1 MASYVYNP
9 SRKVTEL
16 LSKYLEFD
24 PESLEMG
31 IWSGDLSLKNVN
43 LKRDAVKP
51 LLNMNLNRKRDS
63 NTSNSNS
70 SKSNSSKS
78 KTNSS
83 SHATPSSLYGG
94 TATNN
99 DNNEDPTTKDPL
111 RVKLVKGTVGNLRM
125 RIPWKQLVWG
135 QGAVQLEVSDVEIV
149 LSLQSR
155 EETAREEAKEAL
167 EEDEAQRKKKNEESN
182 GGQDNDDDND
192 DAFEAAAAAAAGTTF
207 DATATNPTSTT
218 MNSKKKKKKKKK
230 DGRSMIY
237 HKAYREAK
245 QRRLREAERRQLSSN
260 SNSNSNSD
268 FAAWLEQLHQKQSI
282 AKEAHRAE
290 QKELGTNANARK
302 LSSQQRY
309 PLTGAPSPSSSTTQ
323 AQTLPPPPIK
333 EGNFDR
339 ILKSF
344 SSDFFWRLFAG
355 VKGNISKARIVL
367 LQDGVEVGCIIQSI
381 EVVAGKDGIES
392 LDIQSSL
399 SNNSN
404 SNDDHANPTA
414 GSNASSGGVATA
426 VDGPIDKIKMPVMA
440 TAAFDDGEH
449 IDKVLKQ
456 SGIGIF
462 VRRET
467 NRKQLTRI
475 PSELRFST
483 SVEADD
489 YILRP
494 VAALNIGLSFF
505 YPHPPERRKKIPTTA
520 AASLATTNTNTTANT
535 TATSTTQQ
543 EEGGSL
549 KPTESRSVTS
559 STMSN
564 KVRRGK
570 RDKDKSRTHPVIE
583 TTLSNDESMTG
594 LEHLETV
601 QTPASAATYF
611 SDPRIPLDEVAAM
624 PSSSEKSITD
634 QRLQY
639 RKIRT
644 ISSSS
649 GTTFSD
655 PRMPLE
661 NESASASSERERE
674 RRGRLKHTKSVNR
687 GNSKSSERR
696 GRLRR
701 TKSADSDS
709 NQIVPAS
716 LNRNNNN
723 SGSDAGSL
731 DSSNLLG
738 RSFRTS
744 GAAADR
750 RHPAQRMRTPLRGS
764 ASNNPSH
771 LPPPAPAPLKRV
783 STYPKSIPRA
793 TSASNLS
800 NNLQNLHYG
809 SATATVTE
817 SYTPTVLPDLPA
829 TPCPRLQMRV
839 GVDDIQVVFTTRHYE
854 LLNYLMGT
862 VSRMKNGRPDRM
874 IRSVKVTEPGS
885 ELRELLKRKS
895 SRNIPNSNE
904 GIGGDASEAVVAVA
918 SSSGLSSY
926 FWPSSSDLTITKDD
940 SRKATEDQTSSVGSS
955 PNGST
960 SEGNLLYLRGLRL
973 KSARQEVVA
982 QWWKYA
988 IGAIKWEVR
997 KRKHMTSVFR
1007 DMYISFDWK
1016 KQRHRR
1022 QEYINAFIA
1031 KQDYNSSNNTGLLS
1045 SRFSSSLNRSSKLSR
1060 VQRDVEETL
1069 AEIEDEL
1076 SIEQVLL
1083 YRSIAKSM
1091 RVRGTSQMPRSVY
1104 ELWGKEGLTSA
1115 EIIRKKQRVGNHAR
1129 PSRYPVTRMSSGS
1142 GRTLNTS
1149 FESPDTIDNSRD
1161 ELDGEA
1167 EGDKGLLAKI
1177 QTRFENTRK
1186 LRDKGG
1192 VLEHFAREAEGLN
1205 DPIGVPNDFGDSGS
1219 FDGVGKVTKQPSKAV
1234 IETGRYYASTTSNIG
1249 DIRSRADGRTIR
1261 SSKFGRFS
1269 QSRGMTKS
1277 TTGDTRAPKAMVDHR
1292 MRLFFSFQIKKF
1304 NLIVVEE
1311 KCLYDLSSH
1320 MSGGMA
1326 ASSNHFLNSENSER
1340 DNSSVLSDL
1349 SVLTDDKRFFG
1360 ADGSEVDRIAEEEDE
1375 DYQDTIGRPQFK
1387 STDFL
1392 SFGQPDN
1399 PLLRLTISSFITN
1412 AKGISGGGM
1421 EIGMSVGR
1429 IEAAGDKNAHFL
1441 SMGPP
1446 EPSVPIDE
1454 VDIDTASKLN
1464 PAAATDGKSVGTST
1478 FFSRDHLLESDG
1490 IVFTKSPLAPTRH
1503 AISLKFSKGGP
1514 TKTLQCDLSKIEVS
1528 ANVGPAEKLFRF
1540 YSIPGVK
1547 QPEYL
1552 LIESSRDVARKIM
1565 VKKISNAP
1573 TTKSLSSITS
1583 AIRIHGIEVKVPFTF
1598 DNKTYHSFDSEDSD
1612 LDSSLLLSNELER
1625 FPSGRKN
1632 HLYSTLLELKTL
1644 ELYSGVAVD
1653 ELIHSAATI
1662 SDAKDHSVASASL
1675 CSSIRSQSVIRTLEM
1690 LDVAELTRAHDS
1702 FASNHFVFTMRGAT
1716 CRIESTT
1723 TVVPK
1728 LLDIPVNIEALI
1740 TRNELSLL
1748 DTESPKQQIVVE
1760 VSPVQIMLSE
1770 HRLELLAATQ
1780 SALEFGKL
1788 GDGKAMMQK
1797 KIHRDPPRIEI
1808 LSQRI
1813 LGSLDVNCHRLRV
1826 ELVKDKE
1833 VAEALLLPPKM
1844 KELVMEETLSDFLSI
1859 VACFDLSLPHEEAL
1873 SSAMQ
1878 VCIGR
1883 LVGIGLSDDE
1893 AWSCTT
1899 HARGNFLDDIAR
1911 MRKTQMDLM
1920 EVMSEAIS
1928 AVSSK
1933 SDIDD
1938 GSESSDDS
1946 NNTDEDSCGDEFS
1959 DDDSNNSANM
1969 VETTISNAVERT
1981 VASFSTY
1988 LRSFFEDQEQLE
2000 NSTFLFLD
2008 LPTGLSLSSINL
2020 FYDHHV
2026 AFLVPSL
2033 VATNKAGIELLTLVP
2048 KVKTESSVNNAEEKI
2063 EEGEGVLNHGI
2074 SFSRFNLDK
2083 NHGFGKGGLPMG
2095 VLASDKGAEADLS
2108 FRERSR
2114 LDDVKIGELEFFF
2127 SSYIFEEIID
2137 EISLLLPKKSDDK
2150 VSGDSKKDSCDKTL
2164 QTGHFPVTTS
2174 TVMISSSLS
2183 LLFTSETL
2191 VPFCRLTLENICYK
2205 NNKAMESLGV
2215 PEMPTFALVASGFA
2229 LQNLSP
2235 EGQFYPDVLSL
2246 LSPEPS
2252 TEFPFQVRF
2261 FQSPD
2266 SWKISN
2272 RLEIDFTSFRLFL
2285 VRQFINDLLHYF
2297 VYDQYGVGKLRKKYE
2312 SIVED
2317 IHGNGKPSLLYSAYI
2332 YDSSIICPRSSNSTD
2347 MVAFEVDDAC
2357 IAVSYVPETFAMPTE
2372 SSPYWEN
2379 PPQKSQ
2385 QISGAVSTSGSFI
2398 SLSDYEDCESFL
2410 SHEAS
2415 GPVSSHSNDLIR
2427 RLKISLDRIRIF
2439 TALAGD
2445 NVTQEFLSS
2454 SLFRLIHTI
2463 DGRAEDSKEVY
2474 KKESNMEQSL
2484 RSENI
2489 FQFKSCIQ
2497 SWEEISANPFSL
2509 EILFDSA
2516 PHTRLL
2522 VSCNDGSNPL
2532 SLDARLS
2539 QLCLLLAV
2547 WDSNM
2552 QELGTMF
2559 PLSTEEVFESAKPP
2573 TIPDNFPKYCSKDYV
2588 SYLESI
2594 EPSIRSE
2601 ICCMFKKISFRCTFD
2616 EPGYFSIDPNCFQ
2629 YFEDPECADEVK
2641 PGLIL
2646 SIGDMVIHVLNNHLN
2661 VKRIGIGSS
2670 SIDLIDERKVSLFQS
2685 TLSSD
2690 PVSDLS
2696 QDSNQQIVWADLSWG
2711 LREDIR
2717 TLGSTLPQPVQC
2729 SIFMTPG
2736 WSLTNLGIQ
2745 AANGTMHD
2753 LSWVWVLLDYFKSY
2767 YSNGAFGNLGFEA
2780 QRWTHRIKNAL
2791 RRSAKKDTQQFKPMP
2806 GVNIDFRVW
2815 LCQPILCLPSDNYD
2829 PQAPSLVL
2837 SSKTG
2842 FWYRYKSFNNFSSQE
2857 VASTD
2862 LNLSF
2867 ANEFLLPEKFRRETN
2882 SKLSRTTS
2890 PIRPLIE
2897 GLSFGFRYDCNYRYH
2912 HKDVSVAIP
2921 FSGEDIPS
2929 LSVDG
2934 KELEIEPIRLPPPKV
2949 LKPFRHRRRNFGSKA
2964 CDITCIIEVLPLT
2977 SATMMNFL
2985 TGPSEVNMKF
2995 APKQDDGPPQTLS
3008 LSAKL
3013 GDVRLFII
3021 DPDLGVQLPIA
3032 VLSLASTS
3040 LTMSKFAI
3048 DPITEGLDQ
3057 GESQPAD
3064 MQIILKNNLWVDYF
3078 KLGLTRSW
3086 EPLLE
3091 PFECEVL
3098 YETSSVRGQ
3107 GYSFNSDCPMHFNI
3121 SGALL
3126 SFLFE
3131 TIDSFSSIIAE
3142 TFGEKDKTKGI
3153 PRREYIMGSFEDEGG
3168 IHLKD
3173 IIKVNND
3180 REMNII
3186 HEIPKPLKA
3195 DDRVAFS
3202 LRNLTGQRIR
3212 IHQQSNFSNDG
3223 DQPVVVTYLNQGESA
3238 GLTFAATISVVKNLR
3253 IVEVPYPG
3261 FEVSKNKES
3270 QKQGSL
3276 NHAIDLQVPGC
3287 RWIQGVRVDSF
3298 GRKFQSLKP
3307 RSSQVLAKISND
3319 WRLRNAMS
3327 LLTEVGPDN
3336 GGRLLSVRSIF
3347 EIRNNTTHSVN
3358 LVFHPDPK
3366 YKPDAKSEGRILD
3379 AKTNGIITETKE
3391 QMNSSEYAV
3400 VEPGCDFQLP
3410 TLLIESSL
3418 EMEGSH
3424 LGSVWMRPDTS
3435 STELFSFRD
3444 FSKPTDSEVEKFDA
3458 SFCSRPVQLA
3468 RIVNES
3474 SMLYHNGAGE
3484 DIEQSEAR
3492 SGVQV
3497 SCATHSQNG
3506 NIRTPFCYAI
3516 EIVRSPIV
3524 KSNID
3529 SEFSSEAKDGL
3540 LEKNKKK
3547 KRPDNLR
3554 LIHGPV
3560 AYSLAI
3566 HSPIVI
3572 VNLLPEGGRFEL
3584 MHAVKKT
3591 VVWYADLEPGQQVP
3605 IHSLGLDLPLLLLV
3619 NLGFCRTPIGEGALV
3634 HHGGDAVVNS
3644 KGKITK

>member
-51 LLNMNLNRKRDS
+51 LLNMNRKR
-63 NTSNSNS
+63 SNSNYNN
-70 SKSNSSKS
+70 SNN
-78 KTNSS
+78 NS
-83 SHATPSSLYGG
+83 ATDATRSSLYGG
-94 TATNN
+94 KRGLDTSDN
-99 DNNEDPTTKDPL
+99 DPLDEDPTTKDPL
-111 RVKLVKGTVGNLRM
+111 RVKLVKGTIGNLRM

-167 EEDEAQRKKKNEESN
+167 EEERKKKEEESSSVCEEC
-182 GGQDNDDDND
+182 GEDDDD
-192 DAFEAAAAAAAGTTF
+192 FETTRS
-207 DATATNPTSTT
+207 DATNPKNNS
-218 MNSKKKKKKKKK
+218 SKKKKKK
-230 DGRSMIY
+230 DDRSMIY

-245 QRRLREAERRQLSSN
+245 QRRLREAERRQLSSS
-260 SNSNSNSD
+260 SNNNNSD
-268 FAAWLEQLHQKQSI
+268 LALWLEQLHQKQSI
-282 AKEAHRAE
+282 AKEAHRTE
-290 QKELGTNANARK
+290 QKELGVGASGTNLNARK
-302 LSSQQRY
+302 SSQRY
-309 PLTGAPSPSSSTTQ
+309 PLTGAPSPSSTT
-323 AQTLPPPPIK
+323 TTTTPTPPTPK

-339 ILKSF
+339 LLKSF
-344 SSDFFWRLFAG
+344 SSDFFWRMFAG

-367 LQDGVEVGCIIQSI
+367 LQDGIEVGCIIQSI

-392 LDIQSSL
+392 LEIHS

-404 SNDDHANPTA
+404 SRNSNTNDNANANPAAATTA
-414 GSNASSGGVATA
+414 GSNSSGGLVTA
-426 VDGPIDKIKMPVMA
+426 VDGLIDKMQMPVM
-440 TAAFDDGEH
+440 AAFDDGEH

-505 YPHPPERRKKIPTTA
+505 YPHPPERRKKIPATA
-520 AASLATTNTNTTANT
+520 VSSSVAATTNTNTNTSST
-535 TATSTTQQ
+535 TAASTNTNIATTTTSILQD
-543 EEGGSL
+543 
-549 KPTESRSVTS
+549 ESRSVAS

-564 KVRRGK
+564 KRRRGK
-570 RDKDKSRTHPVIE
+570 RDKEKPGARPVIQ
-583 TTLSNDESMTG
+583 TTLSNEESIG
-594 LEHLETV
+594 IAHIDNV

-611 SDPRIPLDEVAAM
+611 SDPRIPLDEV
-624 PSSSEKSITD
+624 PTLPLPSEKSAEQQ
-634 QRLQY
+634 QRLQH
-639 RKIRT
+639 RKIRST
-644 ISSSS
+644 SSSS

-655 PRMPLE
+655 PRVPLE
-661 NESASASSERERE
+661 NESASASPE
-674 RRGRLKHTKSVNR
+674 RRGRLKHTKSAR
-687 GNSKSSERR
+687 GSSSERN

-701 TKSADSDS
+701 TKSANSDS
-709 NQIVPAS
+709 NQH
-716 LNRNNNN
+716 
-723 SGSDAGSL
+723 GGDAESL
-731 DSSNLLG
+731 DSSGLVWS
-738 RSFRTS
+738 SFRSS

-764 ASNNPSH
+764 TSNSSH
-771 LPPPAPAPLKRV
+771 PLVPTPLKRG
-783 STYPKSIPRA
+783 STYPRPMPRA
-793 TSASNLS
+793 SSASNLS
-800 NNLQNLHYG
+800 NSMHSLLYG
-809 SATATVTE
+809 SASATVTE

-829 TPCPRLQMRV
+829 IPCPRLQVRV
-839 GVDDIQVVFTTRHYE
+839 GVDDVQVVFTTLHYE
-854 LLNYLMGT
+854 LLNYLLCT
-862 VSRMKNGRPDRM
+862 VARMKNGRPDRT

-895 SRNIPNSNE
+895 NQNTPNNNE
-904 GIGGDASEAVVAVA
+904 GCVGVGGDASEVVVAA
-918 SSSGLSSY
+918 ASSGLSSY
-926 FWPSSSDLTITKDD
+926 WWSSSTDLITKEDV
-940 SRKATEDQTSSVGSS
+940 RKSTEDQASSAGSFA
-955 PNGST
+955 NGRT
-960 SEGNLLYLRGLRL
+960 FDDNLLYLRGIRL
-973 KSARQEVVA
+973 KSARQEVVT

-1031 KQDYNSSNNTGLLS
+1031 KQEHNNSDNTGLLS
-1045 SRFSSSLNRSSKLSR
+1045 SRFPSSLNRSSKSSR
-1060 VQRDVEETL
+1060 VMNILSSSSHRMQREIEETL

-1076 SIEQVLL
+1076 SIEQILL
-1083 YRSIAKSM
+1083 YRSIARSM
-1091 RVRGTSQMPRSVY
+1091 RVRGTTQMPRSVY

-1115 EIIRKKQRVGNHAR
+1115 EITRKKPRAGNHTR
-1129 PSRYPVTRMSSGS
+1129 PSRYPVTRLSTGSS

-1149 FESPDTIDNSRD
+1149 FESQATIDNSVD
-1161 ELDGEA
+1161 EG
-1167 EGDKGLLAKI
+1167 EGDEGLLAKV
-1177 QTRFENTRK
+1177 QTRFEKTRK

-1192 VLEHFAREAEGLN
+1192 VLEHFAREAKGLN
-1205 DPIGVPNDFGDSGS
+1205 DTNTETVANDVGDSGS
-1219 FDGVGKVTKQPSKAV
+1219 FDGLGKTLKKPSKAA
-1234 IETGRYYASTTSNIG
+1234 IEAGRFYASNTNNIG

-1261 SSKFGRFS
+1261 SSKFGRSS
-1269 QSRGMTKS
+1269 QSRGMTAS
-1277 TTGDTRAPKAMVDHR
+1277 TTGDTRAPKAAVDHR
-1292 MRLFFSFQIKKF
+1292 MRLFFSVQIKKF

-1326 ASSNHFLNSENSER
+1326 ASSNRFLNSENSER
-1340 DNSSVLSDL
+1340 DSSSVVSDL
-1349 SVLTDDKRFFG
+1349 SVLTDDKGFFG
-1360 ADGSEVDRIAEEEDE
+1360 DDGSEIDRIVEEEEE

-1387 STDFL
+1387 SMDFL
-1392 SFGQPDN
+1392 SFGQPEN

-1429 IEAAGDKNAHFL
+1429 IEATGDKNAHFL
-1441 SMGPP
+1441 SMGPS

-1454 VDIDTASKLN
+1454 VDINVSVENTANKRK
-1464 PAAATDGKSVGTST
+1464 PEVATDGKSVGAST
-1478 FFSRDHLLESDG
+1478 FFSRDHLLVADG
-1490 IVFTKSPLAPTRH
+1490 IVFTKSPVTPVRH
-1503 AISLKFSKGGP
+1503 AISLKFCKGGP

-1528 ANVGPAEKLFRF
+1528 ANVGPAENLLRF
-1540 YSIPGVK
+1540 YSRPDVK
-1547 QPEYL
+1547 KPENL

-1573 TTKSLSSITS
+1573 TTKPLASITS

-1598 DNKTYHSFDSEDSD
+1598 DNKTYQLFDSEDSD
-1612 LDSSLLLSNELER
+1612 LDSSLKLSNESDKFL
-1625 FPSGRKN
+1625 PGRKN
-1632 HLYSTLLELKTL
+1632 HRYSTVLELETL

-1653 ELIHSAATI
+1653 ELIQSSAMM
-1662 SDAKDHSVASASL
+1662 SDAKDRSVASASL
-1675 CSSIRSQSVIRTLEM
+1675 CSSIRSQTFIRTLEM
-1690 LDVAELTRAHDS
+1690 LDVAELTGANDS
-1702 FASNHFVFTMRGAT
+1702 FASNHFVFTMRGVT

-1728 LLDIPVNIEALI
+1728 LMDIPVNVEALI
-1740 TRNELSLL
+1740 TSNELSLL
-1748 DTESPKQQIVVE
+1748 DTDSPKQQIVVE

-1770 HRLELLAATQ
+1770 HRLELLFATQ

-1788 GDGKAMMQK
+1788 GDGKAVMKK
-1797 KIHRDPPRIEI
+1797 KIHPDPPRIEI

-1813 LGSLDVNCHRLRV
+1813 LSSLDVNCRRLRV

-1833 VAEALLLPPKM
+1833 VAEAILLPPNM

-1911 MRKTQMDLM
+1911 MRQAQMDLM
-1920 EVMSEAIS
+1920 EVMSEVIS

-1933 SDIDD
+1933 SEIDD
-1938 GSESSDDS
+1938 GSESSDSGSSNDVDS
-1946 NNTDEDSCGDEFS
+1946 HGDEFS
-1959 DDDSNNSANM
+1959 DDDSNKSANM
-1969 VETTISNAVERT
+1969 VETTINNAVELT

-1988 LRSFFEDQEQLE
+1988 LRSFFKDQEQLE
-2000 NSTFLFLD
+2000 DSTFLFLD

-2048 KVKTESSVNNAEEKI
+2048 KVKTESSVNNTEEKV
-2063 EEGEGVLNHGI
+2063 EKSEGVLNHGI

-2083 NHGFGKGGLPMG
+2083 NHGFGKGGLSMG
-2095 VLASDKGAEADLS
+2095 VLASDEGAESDLS

-2114 LDDVKIGELEFFF
+2114 LYDVKIGELEFCF
-2127 SSYIFEEIID
+2127 SSSIFEEIID
-2137 EISLLLPKKSDDK
+2137 EFSLLLPKKSDDTI
-2150 VSGDSKKDSCDKTL
+2150 SGDSKKDNGGESL
-2164 QTGHFPVTTS
+2164 QTGHLPVTTS
-2174 TVMISSSLS
+2174 TVMMASSLS

-2191 VPFCRLTLENICYK
+2191 VPFCRLTLENMCYK

-2215 PEMPTFALVASGFA
+2215 PELPTFALVASGFA

-2246 LSPEPS
+2246 LSPGPS
-2252 TEFPFQVRF
+2252 TGFPFQVRF

-2297 VYDQYGVGKLRKKYE
+2297 VYDHYGVGKLRKKYE
-2312 SIVED
+2312 SNVED
-2317 IHGNGKPSLLYSAYI
+2317 IHGNGKPPLLYSVYI
-2332 YDSSIICPRSSNSTD
+2332 YDSSIICPRNSNSTD

-2385 QISGAVSTSGSFI
+2385 QSHTSSSGAVSRSGSFI

-2415 GPVSSHSNDLIR
+2415 GPVSSHRNDLIR
-2427 RLKISLDRIRIF
+2427 RLKISLDRIQVF
-2439 TALAGD
+2439 TALAED
-2445 NVTQEFLSS
+2445 NTTQDFLSS

-2463 DGRAEDSKEVY
+2463 DGRAEDLKEVY
-2474 KKESNMEQSL
+2474 KKESNMERNL

-2497 SWEEISANPFSL
+2497 SWEEISTNPFSL

-2539 QLCLLLAV
+2539 QLCLLLSV

-2559 PLSTEEVFESAKPP
+2559 PLSTKEVFESAKPP
-2573 TIPDNFPKYCSKDYV
+2573 TIPDNFPEYCSKNYV

-2594 EPSIRSE
+2594 ESSIRSE
-2601 ICCMFKKISFRCTFD
+2601 ICCMFKRISFRCTFD

-2646 SIGDMVIHVLNNHLN
+2646 SIEDMVVHVLNNHLN

-2670 SIDLIDERKVSLFQS
+2670 SIDLTDERKVSFFQN

-2690 PVSDLS
+2690 PFSDAS
-2696 QDSNQQIVWADLSWG
+2696 EDSKQQIVFADLSWG

-2717 TLGSTLPQPVQC
+2717 TLGSSLSQPVQC

-2745 AANGTMHD
+2745 SANGTMHD
-2753 LSWVWVLLDYFKSY
+2753 LSWIWVLLDYFKSY
-2767 YSNGAFGNLGFEA
+2767 YSDGAFGNLGFEA
-2780 QRWTHRIKNAL
+2780 QKWTHRIKNAL
-2791 RRSAKKDTQQFKPMP
+2791 RRSANKDTQQFKPLP

-2837 SSKTG
+2837 SSETG
-2842 FWYRYKSFNNFSSQE
+2842 FWYRYKSVNNFSSQE

-2867 ANEFLLPEKFRRETN
+2867 ANEFLSPEKFRRETN
-2882 SKLSRTTS
+2882 SKLSRTTC

-2897 GLSFGFRYDCNYRYH
+2897 GLSFGLRYDCNYQFH
-2912 HKDVSVAIP
+2912 HKDVSVVIP

-2977 SATMMNFL
+2977 SAAMMNFL

-3008 LSAKL
+3008 MSANL

-3091 PFECEVL
+3091 PFEFEIL
-3098 YETSSVRGQ
+3098 YETSSIRGQ

-3153 PRREYIMGSFEDEGG
+3153 ERRESIMGSLKDEDKGG

-3173 IIKVNND
+3173 IIKGTNGH
-3180 REMNII
+3180 EMNII
-3186 HEIPKPLKA
+3186 HEIPKPLKTE
-3195 DDRVAFS
+3195 DRVAFS

-3223 DQPVVVTYLNQGESA
+3223 DQPVVVTYLNQGESS

-3261 FEVSKNKES
+3261 FEVSKNKEY

-3298 GRKFQSLKP
+3298 GRKFQSLTP
-3307 RSSQVLAKISND
+3307 RSSQVFAKISND
-3319 WRLRNAMS
+3319 WRLRNAMT

-3336 GGRLLSVRSIF
+3336 GGRLLSVRSVF

-3366 YKPDAKSEGRILD
+3366 YKPDAKSEGRSLD
-3379 AKTNGIITETKE
+3379 AKTKGVITKTKD
-3391 QMNSSEYAV
+3391 QTNPSEYAV

-3424 LGSVWMRPDTS
+3424 LGSVWVRPDTS
-3435 STELFSFRD
+3435 NTDIFSFRD
-3444 FSKPTDSEVEKFDA
+3444 FSKPTNSEVEKFDA

-3468 RIVNES
+3468 RIVHETS
-3474 SMLYHNGAGE
+3474 LLYQNGAGE

-3529 SEFSSEAKDGL
+3529 AAFSSDAKDGL
-3540 LEKNKKK
+3540 VEKNKKK
-3547 KRPDNLR
+3547 KKPDNLR

-3572 VNLLPEGGRFEL
+3572 VNLLPASGRFEL
-3584 MHAVKKT
+3584 MHAIKKT

-3634 HHGGDAVVNS
+3634 HHGGDTVVNS
-3644 KGKITK
+3644 RGKMMT

>member
-51 LLNMNLNRKRDS
+51 LLNMNRKR
-63 NTSNSNS
+63 NSNSNS
-70 SKSNSSKS
+70 A
-78 KTNSS
+78 
-83 SHATPSSLYGG
+83 SHDATPSSHYRSNDNKDAAL
-94 TATNN
+94 

-155 EETAREEAKEAL
+155 EETAKEEAKEAL
-167 EEDEAQRKKKNEESN
+167 EEEAQRKKKEEESN
-182 GGQDNDDDND
+182 GGEDDDT
-192 DAFEAAAAAAAGTTF
+192 FEAAGTRN
-207 DATATNPTSTT
+207 DSTT
-218 MNSKKKKKKKKK
+218 NHPNNSSSSKKKKKKKK
-230 DGRSMIY
+230 DGHSMIY

-245 QRRLREAERRQLSSN
+245 QRRLREAERRHLSSN
-260 SNSNSNSD
+260 SNTNSD
-268 FAAWLEQLHQKQSI
+268 LAVWLEQLHQKQSI

-290 QKELGTNANARK
+290 QKKLGTNTTTNANARK
-302 LSSQQRY
+302 FSQQRY

-323 AQTLPPPPIK
+323 AQTPPPPPPK

-344 SSDFFWRLFAG
+344 SSDFFWRMFAG

-392 LDIQSSL
+392 LEIQSSV
-399 SNNSN
+399 SNSN
-404 SNDDHANPTA
+404 SNDDNAKSNPAAAATTA
-414 GSNASSGGVATA
+414 GSNASSGA
-426 VDGPIDKIKMPVMA
+426 VDGPIDKIQMPVMA

-467 NRKQLTRI
+467 NRKQLTRV

-520 AASLATTNTNTTANT
+520 ASLATTNTNTTA
-535 TATSTTQQ
+535 TSSTQQ

-549 KPTESRSVTS
+549 KPAESRSVTS

-583 TTLSNDESMTG
+583 TTLSNDESIVG

-624 PSSSEKSITD
+624 PSSPEKSSTD
-634 QRLQY
+634 KRLQY

-649 GTTFSD
+649 GTSFSD
-655 PRMPLE
+655 PRVPLE
-661 NESASASSERERE
+661 NESASSSPEREH
-674 RRGRLKHTKSVNR
+674 RGRLKHTKSVNR
-687 GNSKSSERR
+687 GSSKSLDRR
-696 GRLRR
+696 ARLRR
-701 TKSADSDS
+701 SKSADSDS

-716 LNRNNNN
+716 LNRSNNDINDHQHD
-723 SGSDAGSL
+723 GGDTDSL
-731 DSSNLLG
+731 DSSDLFG

-744 GAAADR
+744 TSAADR

-764 ASNNPSH
+764 ASNIPSNL
-771 LPPPAPAPLKRV
+771 LPPVPTPLKRA
-783 STYPKSIPRA
+783 SSYNKSLSLRRV

-800 NNLQNLHYG
+800 NTLQNLHYG
-809 SATATVTE
+809 SATATVAE
-817 SYTPTVLPDLPA
+817 SYTPTVIPDLPA
-829 TPCPRLQMRV
+829 TPCPRLQVRV
-839 GVDDIQVVFTTRHYE
+839 GVDDIQVVFTTQHYE

-895 SRNIPNSNE
+895 SQNIPNNNNE
-904 GIGGDASEAVVAVA
+904 GVGGDASEAVAVA
-918 SSSGLSSY
+918 ASSGLSSY
-926 FWPSSSDLTITKDD
+926 FWTSSSDLAITKEDL
-940 SRKATEDQTSSVGSS
+940 RKATEDQTSSAGSS
-955 PNGST
+955 HNGST
-960 SEGNLLYLRGLRL
+960 FEDNLLYLRGIRL

-982 QWWKYA
+982 QWWQYA

-1031 KQDYNSSNNTGLLS
+1031 KQDHKNSDNTGLLS
-1045 SRFSSSLNRSSKLSR
+1045 SHFPSTLNRSSKLSR
-1060 VQRDVEETL
+1060 VQREIEETL

-1076 SIEQVLL
+1076 SIEQILL
-1083 YRSIAKSM
+1083 YRSIARSM
-1091 RVRGTSQMPRSVY
+1091 RVRGTTQMPRSVY
-1104 ELWGKEGLTSA
+1104 ELWGKDGLTSV
-1115 EIIRKKQRVGNHAR
+1115 EITRKKPRAGNHAR
-1129 PSRYPVTRMSSGS
+1129 PSRYPVTKMSSGS

-1149 FESPDTIDNSRD
+1149 FESQATIDNSRD
-1161 ELDGEA
+1161 ELEG
-1167 EGDKGLLAKI
+1167 EGDEGLLAKV
-1177 QTRFENTRK
+1177 QTRFENTQK

-1205 DPIGVPNDFGDSGS
+1205 DTNTVTVPNDFGDSGS
-1219 FDGVGKVTKQPSKAV
+1219 FDGLGKAMKEPSKAA
-1234 IETGRYYASTTSNIG
+1234 IETGRYYASSTSNIG

-1269 QSRGMTKS
+1269 QSRGMAAS
-1277 TTGDTRAPKAMVDHR
+1277 TTGNTRAPKAVADHR

-1311 KCLYDLSSH
+1311 KCLHDLSSH

-1326 ASSNHFLNSENSER
+1326 ASSNRFLNSENSER
-1340 DNSSVLSDL
+1340 DSSSVLSDL

-1360 ADGSEVDRIAEEEDE
+1360 DDGSEIDRIVEEEEE

-1412 AKGISGGGM
+1412 AKGISGGRM

-1429 IEAAGDKNAHFL
+1429 IEAAGDKDAHFL
-1441 SMGPP
+1441 SMGPS

-1454 VDIDTASKLN
+1454 LDIDVSGRNTATKLK
-1464 PAAATDGKSVGTST
+1464 PAAAADGKSDGTST
-1478 FFSRDHLLESDG
+1478 FFSRDHLLALDE
-1490 IVFTKSPLAPTRH
+1490 IVFTKIPLTPARH
-1503 AISLKFSKGGP
+1503 AISLKFSNGGP

-1528 ANVGPAEKLFRF
+1528 ANVGPAEKLLRF
-1540 YSIPGVK
+1540 YSRPNVK
-1547 QPEYL
+1547 QPENL
-1552 LIESSRDVARKIM
+1552 LIESSRDIARKIM
-1565 VKKISNAP
+1565 VKQISDAP
-1573 TTKSLSSITS
+1573 ITKSLDSITS

-1598 DNKTYHSFDSEDSD
+1598 DNKNYHPFDSEDSD
-1612 LDSSLLLSNELER
+1612 LDSSLILSNELDK
-1625 FPSGRKN
+1625 FSPGRKI
-1632 HLYSTLLELKTL
+1632 HLYSTVLEFKTL

-1653 ELIHSAATI
+1653 ELIQSSATI
-1662 SDAKDHSVASASL
+1662 SDAKDRSVASDSL
-1675 CSSIRSQSVIRTLEM
+1675 CSSIRSQTFIRTLEM
-1690 LDVAELTRAHDS
+1690 LDVADS

-1760 VSPVQIMLSE
+1760 VSPVQILLSE

-1788 GDGKAMMQK
+1788 GDSKAMMK
-1797 KIHRDPPRIEI
+1797 KHIHRDPPRIEI
-1808 LSQRI
+1808 ISKRI
-1813 LGSLDVNCHRLRV
+1813 LSSLDVNCHRLRV

-1833 VAEALLLPPKM
+1833 VAEAILLPPKM

-1911 MRKTQMDLM
+1911 MRQTQMDLM
-1920 EVMSEAIS
+1920 EVMSEVIS

-1933 SDIDD
+1933 SEIDD
-1938 GSESSDDS
+1938 GSESSDS
-1946 NNTDEDSCGDEFS
+1946 SSNTDVDNRGDEFS

-1981 VASFSTY
+1981 VTSFSTY
-1988 LRSFFEDQEQLE
+1988 LGSFFEDQEQLE

-2026 AFLVPSL
+2026 ALSVPSL

-2048 KVKTESSVNNAEEKI
+2048 KVKTESSVNNTEEKI
-2063 EEGEGVLNHGI
+2063 EEVKGVLNHGI

-2095 VLASDKGAEADLS
+2095 VLASDKGAEADLY

-2114 LDDVKIGELEFFF
+2114 HNDVKIGELEFFF
-2127 SSYIFEEIID
+2127 SSSIFEDIID
-2137 EISLLLPKKSDDK
+2137 EFSLLLPKKSDDT
-2150 VSGDSKKDSCDKTL
+2150 VSGDSKKDSGDETL
-2164 QTGHFPVTTS
+2164 ETSHFPVTTS
-2174 TVMISSSLS
+2174 TVMMASSLS
-2183 LLFTSETL
+2183 LLFTSENL

-2205 NNKAMESLGV
+2205 NNTAMESLGV

-2297 VYDQYGVGKLRKKYE
+2297 VYDHYGVGKLRKKYE

-2317 IHGNGKPSLLYSAYI
+2317 IHGNGKPPLLYSVFI
-2332 YDSSIICPRSSNSTD
+2332 YDSSIICPRNSNSTD
-2347 MVAFEVDDAC
+2347 MVAFEVDDVC

-2385 QISGAVSTSGSFI
+2385 QSSGAVSTSGSFI
-2398 SLSDYEDCESFL
+2398 SHSDYEDCESFW

-2415 GPVSSHSNDLIR
+2415 GPVSSHRNDLIR

-2445 NVTQEFLSS
+2445 NVTQDFLSS

-2463 DGRAEDSKEVY
+2463 NGRAEDSKEVY
-2474 KKESNMEQSL
+2474 KKESNMEHSL
-2484 RSENI
+2484 RSENM
-2489 FQFKSCIQ
+2489 FRFKSCIQ
-2497 SWEEISANPFSL
+2497 SWEEISTNPFSL

-2539 QLCLLLAV
+2539 QMCLLLAV

-2573 TIPDNFPKYCSKDYV
+2573 TIPDNFPEYCSKDYV

-2594 EPSIRSE
+2594 ESSIRSE

-2629 YFEDPECADEVK
+2629 YFEDPECVDEVK

-2646 SIGDMVIHVLNNHLN
+2646 SIEDMVVHVLNNHLN

-2670 SIDLIDERKVSLFQS
+2670 SIDLIDERKVSFFQS

-2690 PVSDLS
+2690 PVPDLS
-2696 QDSNQQIVWADLSWG
+2696 EDSNQQIVWADLSWG

-2837 SSKTG
+2837 SSETG

-2897 GLSFGFRYDCNYRYH
+2897 GLSFGLRYDCNYQYH

-2921 FSGEDIPS
+2921 FSGKDIPS

-2977 SATMMNFL
+2977 SATMINFL
-2985 TGPSEVNMKF
+2985 TGPLEVNMKF

-3008 LSAKL
+3008 LSANL

-3040 LTMSKFAI
+3040 LTISKFAI

-3091 PFECEVL
+3091 PFEFEVL

-3107 GYSFNSDCPMHFNI
+3107 GYSFNSDCPMHLNI

-3142 TFGEKDKTKGI
+3142 TFGKKDKKKGI
-3153 PRREYIMGSFEDEGG
+3153 PQKESTMGSFEDEDEVG

-3173 IIKVNND
+3173 IITVNND

-3223 DQPVVVTYLNQGESA
+3223 GQPVVVTYLNQGESS

-3261 FEVSKNKES
+3261 FEVSKSKES

-3287 RWIQGVRVDSF
+3287 RWIQGVRLDSF
-3298 GRKFQSLKP
+3298 GRKFQSLTP
-3307 RSSQVLAKISND
+3307 RSSQVFSKISND

-3366 YKPDAKSEGRILD
+3366 YKPDAKSEGRSLD
-3379 AKTNGIITETKE
+3379 AKTKGVLTKTKE
-3391 QMNSSEYAV
+3391 QTNPSEYAV

-3424 LGSVWMRPDTS
+3424 LGSVWVRPDTS
-3435 STELFSFRD
+3435 NTELFSFRD

-3468 RIVNES
+3468 KIVNES
-3474 SMLYHNGAGE
+3474 SILYHNGAGE

-3506 NIRTPFCYAI
+3506 SIRTPFCYAI

-3524 KSNID
+3524 KSNTD
-3529 SEFSSEAKDGL
+3529 SEFSSKAKDGL
-3540 LEKNKKK
+3540 VEKNKKK
-3547 KRPDNLR
+3547 KKPDNIR

-3572 VNLLPEGGRFEL
+3572 VNLLPEGGRFEI

-3644 KGKITK
+3644 RGKITK